1 MPFAP
6 GQSGNPSG
14 RPKQDPAIK
23 EAARAHADKAIA
35 VFVANLD
42 DEDPKVR
49 HKAAEALL
57 DRGFGK
63 PATVVVGEEGSSP
76 VRFALTWMTAPK

>member
-14 RPKQDPAIK
+14 RPKADPAIR
-23 EAARAHADKAIA
+23 EAARAHAEEALQ
-35 VFVANLD
+35 VFVANMRD
-42 DEDPKVR
+42 DNPAVR

-63 PATVVVGEEGSSP
+63 PVQMVGGDADNP
-76 VRFALTWMTAPK
+76 VRALIQWATPPK

>member
-6 GQSGNPSG
+6 GQLGNFSGC
-14 RPKQDPAIK
+14 PKQDPAIK
-23 EAARAHADKAIA
+23 EAARAHAEAALA
-35 VFVANLD
+35 VFVANLQ

-63 PATVVVGEEGSSP
+63 PVQMHGGDDENPLRAVFTWAT
-76 VRFALTWMTAPK
+76 AK